1 MATEIERKFLIPA
14 APDWLQDL
22 PSERIAQGYLAVV
35 DGEREV
41 RIRRKGDQA
50 ALTVKSG
57 SGETRREEEI
67 DLSADQ
73 FEALWPLTEGARVFK
88 TRYRVPYDGATI
100 ERTDTS
106 GSSREWSRPRSS
118 STPSKRARGS
128 SLPTG
133 SERRSRAIA
142 ATPTRVSR
150 LTGDQRRSKHDRGS
164 RPPVTLRPI
173 TACAA
178 TRCR

>member
-100 ERTDTS
+100 ETDRYERELEGMVTAEVEFDS
-106 GSSREWSRPRSS
+106 EQASSRFEPPDWLG
-118 STPSKRARGS
+118 T
-128 SLPTG
+128 
-133 SERRSRAIA
+133 E
-142 ATPTRVSR
+142 V
-150 LTGDQRRSKHDRGS
+150 TGDRRYANESLALHG
-164 RPPVTLRPI
+164 RPEEEQ
-173 TACAA
+173 A
-178 TRCR
+178 